1 MADDNTHWSRK
12 RDVDGA
18 VQLENLFAATYAKC
32 SWRHEMAARGAGI
45 YSSIYGGNLFD
56 SLPFDTYRKS
66 RKGGRWGKHR
76 LNHGRAIVQTMTAKI
91 AGLDEPKSQQV
102 TTDASW
108 EEKRQAVWADRFVEG
123 NYHEQQG
130 SFQNIWDLGRHGF
143 NLAGAATGTVG
154 MRVEPDFIFKRVSH
168 QLRSTLNTWIDPHD
182 RANGRPLTTVDVTWE
197 NPEILAEDPR
207 WKKHKDWILESA
219 EDVPPHLQ
227 TEGEIDFG
235 TKLVRVVTAWR
246 CPFGSFKGREARIV
260 KGKPIQWDDYE
271 HDQPRIAFFRM
282 ARCLGDDFWSENLL
296 ESVMWALDTANDVT
310 EMTERAMRLLSG
322 MLVAY
327 DKRSIDKKD
336 LLNAKD
342 VTMLGYDGTK
352 GGPPASLA
360 MPIVDGSR
368 QAFKDELIRAVH
380 EILGVDQ
387 MHTAGQR
394 PEGMT
399 SGRGVRMVA
408 ALFSE
413 RHSPI
418 QRNWRHWI
426 AVDTAHLNVFAARE
440 IGQHEPDWQVTW
452 PGQDFDAKVSVSALD
467 AVADK
472 KYTRR
477 PYAVSEQK
485 NTPGDRAELANELV
499 QGGTISPEQAAMIVS
514 STFDT
519 PKETKGQSTQRRFFA
534 KLIDQALHAEE
545 DDLRDPNYWAA
556 KYQSPPPWIKPEPG
570 MVQVFDAYLQAMIDD
585 VPQFRR
591 NVLKRTLEE
600 LDWMIASAS
609 RQETLAQNTNVSV
622 EAGLGEVG
630 LGAPPPPGG
639 APPPGMPPMTGAPS
653 DPTQSGG
660 NVLPFPGG
668 ADPSAAAAV
677 GF

>member
-1 MADDNTHWSRK
+1 
-12 RDVDGA
+12 V
-18 VQLENLFAATYAKC
+18 F
-32 SWRHEMAARGAGI
+32 
-45 YSSIYGGNLFD
+45 GGNLFD
-56 SLPFDTYRKS
+56 SLPFDTYRRGS
-66 RKGGRWGKHR
+66 RGKRWGRHK

-130 SFQNIWDLGRHGF
+130 SFQNLWDMGRHGF
-143 NLAGAATGTVG
+143 NLAGASTGTVG
-154 MRVEPDFIFKRVSH
+154 LRVEPDFVFKRVSH

-197 NPEILAEDPR
+197 NPEVMVEDPR
-207 WKKHKDWILESA
+207 WKKHADLIIKSA
-219 EDVPPHLQ
+219 EPVPPHLV
-227 TEGEIDFG
+227 TDGEIDFG
-235 TKLVRVVTAWR
+235 TKLVKVITAWR

-260 KGKPIQWDDYE
+260 GGKAIQWDDYE

-282 ARCLGDDFWSENLL
+282 ARCLGDEFWSENLL
-296 ESVMWALDTANDVT
+296 ESVIWALDTANDVT
-310 EMTERAMRLLSG
+310 EMTERALRLLSG
-322 MLVAY
+322 VLLAY
-327 DKRSIDKKD
+327 DKRSVQKKD
-336 LLNAKD
+336 LANAKD
-342 VTMLGYDGTK
+342 VTLLAYDGEK
-352 GGPPASLA
+352 GGPPTTVMS
-360 MPIVDGSR
+360 PIVDGSR

-418 QRNWRHWI
+418 QRAWRHWL
-426 AVDTAHLNVFAARE
+426 AVDAAHLNVFAARE
-440 IGQHEPDWQVTW
+440 IGEHQPDWQVTW
-452 PGQDFDAKVSVSALD
+452 PGQDFDAKVSVKALD
-467 AVADK
+467 AIADK

-499 QGGTISPEQAAMIVS
+499 QAGTISPEQGSMIVS

-519 PKETKGQSTQRRFFA
+519 PSETKGQSTQRRFFA

-545 DDLRDPNYWAA
+545 DEIRDPNYWAS
-556 KYQSPPPWIKPEPG
+556 KYQSPPPWIKPDAA

-600 LDWMIASAS
+600 LDWMIASAA
-609 RQETLAQNTNVSV
+609 RQETVAQNTNISV
-622 EAGLGEVG
+622 ETDMAGAG
-630 LGAPPPPGG
+630 LGAPPPPGAPPAG
-639 APPPGMPPMTGAPS
+639 APMDPMTGAPS
-653 DPTQSGG
+653 DITGQPGG
-660 NVLPFPGG
+660 NVLPFPAQPGG
-668 ADPSAAAAV
+668 AAAI

>member
-1 MADDNTHWSRK
+1 MADQHWSRK
-12 RDVDGA
+12 REQDGA
-18 VQLENLFAATYAKC
+18 TQLAALFADGQAKC
-32 SWRHEMAARGAGI
+32 SWRHEMAARGAAV
-45 YSSIYGGNLFD
+45 YSSVYGGNLFD
-56 SLPFDTYRKS
+56 SLPFDTYRKG
-66 RKGGRWGKHR
+66 RKGRGNKHR
-76 LNHGRAIVQTMTAKI
+76 LNHGRAMVQTMVAKI

-123 NYHEQQG
+123 NFHEHQG
-130 SFQNIWDLGRHGF
+130 TWQNIWDLARHGF
-143 NLAGAATGTVG
+143 TLAGASTGAVG
-154 MRVEPDFIFKRVSH
+154 MRVEPDFVFKRVSH

-197 NPEILAEDPR
+197 NPEILCEDPR
-207 WKKHKDWILESA
+207 WKKHKDHILASA
-219 EDVPPHLQ
+219 EPVPPHLQ
-227 TEGEIDFG
+227 TEGEVDFG
-235 TKLVRVVTAWR
+235 TKLCRVITAWR
-246 CPFGSFKGREARIV
+246 LPFGSFKGREARIV
-260 KGKPIQWDDYE
+260 GGKAIQWDDYE

-296 ESVMWALDTANDVT
+296 ESVLWALDTANDVT

-322 MLVAY
+322 LLIAY
-327 DKRSIDKKD
+327 DKRTGADKD
-336 LLNAKD
+336 LKNAKD
-342 VTMLGYDGTK
+342 VTLLAYDGTK
-352 GGPPASLA
+352 GGPPQALA
-360 MPIVDGSR
+360 MPIVDGTRS
-368 QAFKDELIRAVH
+368 QFKDELIRTAH
-380 EILGVDQ
+380 QILGIDE
-387 MHTAGQR
+387 MHVGGSR

-418 QRNWRHWI
+418 QRSWRHWL

-452 PGQDFDAKVSVSALD
+452 PGQDFEAKVSVSALD

-485 NTPGDRAELANELV
+485 NTPADRAELANELV
-499 QGGTISPEQAAMIVS
+499 QAGTISPEQGSMIIS

-545 DDLRDPNYWAA
+545 DELRDPNYWAS
-556 KYQSPPPWIKPEPG
+556 KYQSPPPWIKPEPA
-570 MVQVFDAYLQAMIDD
+570 MVQTFDAYLQAMIDD

-600 LDWMIASAS
+600 LDWMISSAA
-609 RQETLAQNTNVSV
+609 RQETLANNTNVTVDASMA
-622 EAGLGEVG
+622 EAGLAPPAPPGA
-630 LGAPPPPGG
+630 GAPVGPPL
-639 APPPGMPPMTGAPS
+639 AGAPS
-653 DPTQSGG
+653 DIASIPGG
-660 NVLPFPGG
+660 GGDIVPFP
-668 ADPSAAAAV
+668 AVAA
-677 GF
+677 

>member
-1 MADDNTHWSRK
+1 MADSSIEQHWSRRK
-12 RDVDGA
+12 PEDGA
-18 VQLENLFAATYAKC
+18 PILNRLFTEGANKC
-32 SWRHEMAARGAGI
+32 SWRHEMAARGAAI
-45 YSSIYGGNLFD
+45 YSSVYGGNLFD
-56 SLPFDTYRKS
+56 SLPFDTYRKGP
-66 RKGGRWGKHR
+66 KGRRWGKHK

-130 SFQNIWDLGRHGF
+130 SFQNLWDLGRHGF
-143 NLAGAATGTVG
+143 NLAGASTGTVG
-154 MRVEPDFIFKRVSH
+154 MRVEPDFVFKRVSH

-182 RANGRPLTTVDVTWE
+182 RANGRPLTTVDITWE
-197 NPEILAEDPR
+197 NPEILCEDPR
-207 WKKHKDWILESA
+207 WKKHRDHILKSA
-219 EDVPPHLQ
+219 MPVPPHLQ
-227 TEGEIDFG
+227 TDGEIDFG
-235 TKLVRVVTAWR
+235 TKLCQVITAWR
-246 CPFGSFKGREARIV
+246 CPFGAFKGREARIV
-260 KGKPIQWDDYE
+260 GGKAVQWDDYE

-296 ESVMWALDTANDVT
+296 ESVVWALDTANDVT
-310 EMTERAMRLLSG
+310 EATERALRLLSG
-322 MLVAY
+322 VLLAY
-327 DKRSIDKKD
+327 DKRNTSKKA
-336 LLNAKD
+336 LANAKD
-342 VTMLGYDGTK
+342 VTLLEYDGER
-352 GGPPASLA
+352 GNAPQVISQ
-360 MPIVDGSR
+360 PIVDGSR
-368 QAFKDELIRAVH
+368 QAFKDELIRSVH

-387 MHTAGQR
+387 MHSAGSR

-399 SGRGVRMVA
+399 TGRGVRMVA

-440 IGQHEPDWQVTW
+440 IGQHVPDWQVTW
-452 PGQDFDAKVSVSALD
+452 PGQDFDAKVSVAALD

-499 QGGTISPEQAAMIVS
+499 QAGTISPEQGSMIVS

-519 PKETKGQSTQRRFFA
+519 PSETKGQSTQRRFFA

-545 DDLRDPNYWAA
+545 DEIRDPNYWAS
-556 KYQSPPPWIKPEPG
+556 KYQSPPPWIKPDG
-570 MVQVFDAYLQAMIDD
+570 AMVQVFDAYLQAMIDD

-600 LDWMIASAS
+600 LDWMIASAA

-622 EAGLGEVG
+622 DATMGEAG
-630 LGAPPPPGG
+630 LGAPPPPG
-639 APPPGMPPMTGAPS
+639 APPPGMPAPPPVTGAPS
-653 DPTQSGG
+653 DIAGNPGG
-660 NVLPFPGG
+660 NVLPFP
-668 ADPSAAAAV
+668 SAA
-677 GF
+677 

>member
-1 MADDNTHWSRK
+1 MSDQHWSRK
-12 RDVDGA
+12 KREEGAPQLATLFADGA
-18 VQLENLFAATYAKC
+18 AKC
-32 SWRHEMAARGAGI
+32 SWRHEMAARGAAI
-45 YSSIYGGNLFD
+45 YSSLYGGNLFD
-56 SLPFDTYRKS
+56 SLPFDTYR
-66 RKGGRWGKHR
+66 RGPKGKRWGKHK
-76 LNHGRAIVQTMTAKI
+76 LNHGRASVQTMTAKI

-102 TTDASW
+102 TTDASV

-130 SFQNIWDLGRHGF
+130 SFQDIWDLGRHGF
-143 NLAGAATGTVG
+143 NLAGASTGTAG
-154 MRVEPDFIFKRVSH
+154 LRVEPDFVFKRVSH

-207 WKKHKDWILESA
+207 WSSKWGKHILDSA
-219 EDVPPHLQ
+219 AEVPPHLQ
-227 TEGEIDFG
+227 CENEVDFG
-235 TKLVRVVTAWR
+235 TKLVKVITAWR

-260 KGKPIQWDDYE
+260 GGKAIQWDDYE

-296 ESVMWALDTANDVT
+296 ESVIWALDTANDVT

-322 MLVAY
+322 LLLAY
-327 DKRSIDKKD
+327 DKRSVKPND
-336 LLNAKD
+336 LRNAKD
-342 VTMLGYDGTK
+342 ATLLPYDGEK
-352 GGPPASLA
+352 GGPPTAVS

-368 QAFKDELIRAVH
+368 QAFKDELIRSVH

-418 QRNWRHWI
+418 QRNWRHWL
-426 AVDTAHLNVFAARE
+426 AVDAAHLNVFAARE

-452 PGQDFDAKVSVSALD
+452 PGQDFDAKVSVKALD

-499 QGGTISPEQAAMIVS
+499 QAGTISQEQAAMIVS

-519 PKETKGQSTQRRFFA
+519 PSETKGQSTQRRFFA

-545 DDLRDPNYWAA
+545 DDLRDPNYWAT
-556 KYQSPPPWIKPEPG
+556 KYQSPPPWIKPDAG

-591 NVLKRTLEE
+591 NVIKRTLEE
-600 LDWMIASAS
+600 LDWMIASAA

-622 EAGLGEVG
+622 EASMGEAGLAAP
-630 LGAPPPPGG
+630 APPGAAPGD
-639 APPPGMPPMTGAPS
+639 PMTGAPS
-653 DPTQSGG
+653 DVTGNPGG
-660 NVLPFPGG
+660 NVLPFPGAEPG
-668 ADPSAAAAV
+668 GAAAV